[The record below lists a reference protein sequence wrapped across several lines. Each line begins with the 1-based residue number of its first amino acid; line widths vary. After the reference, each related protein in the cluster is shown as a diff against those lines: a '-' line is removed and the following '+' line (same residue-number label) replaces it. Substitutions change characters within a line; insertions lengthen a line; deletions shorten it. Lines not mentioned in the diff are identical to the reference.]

1 MRILFASLILFTTLL
16 SGCSS
21 FIAATS
27 HGPLHEDYGRR
38 TPGTAMDD
46 DLIETKIAVNLSKVD
61 ASFEA
66 AKVNVHAYN
75 GVVLLVGQV
84 PTEDMKNV
92 ALDIAQKTRKV
103 RRVHNELEVAGPV
116 STLANANDTWITG
129 KIKSKF
135 LLSEEVQSDRV
146 VVITENGVTFL
157 MGLLT
162 REEADRASDIARNTS
177 GVRKVV
183 RIFEIIE

>member
-1 MRILFASLILFTTLL
+1 MRLFFALFISSLVFT

-46 DLIETKIAVNLSKVD
+46 DIIETKITVNLGKTD
-61 ASFEA
+61 ATFDA
-66 AKVNVHAYN
+66 ANVNVHAYN
-75 GVVLLVGQV
+75 GVVLIVGQV
-84 PTEDMKNV
+84 PTAEMKQT
-92 ALDIAQKTRKV
+92 ATSIAEKTRKV
-103 RRVHNELEVAGPV
+103 RKVHNELEIAGPV
-116 STLANANDTWITG
+116 STLSRANDTWITG
-129 KIKSKF
+129 KIKSK
-135 LLSEEVQSDRV
+135 LLLAESVQSDRV
-146 VVITENGVTFL
+146 VVVTENGVSYL

-162 REEADRASDIARNTS
+162 SAEADRASDIARNTS

>member
-1 MRILFASLILFTTLL
+1 MRLLIVSLLSSLFLL

-46 DLIETKIAVNLSKVD
+46 DLIETKIEVNLIKTD
-61 ASFEA
+61 ASFDS
-66 AKVNVHAYN
+66 AKVHVHAYN

-84 PTEDMKNV
+84 PTSDLKQMAGE
-92 ALDIAQKTRKV
+92 IAQKTRKV
-103 RRVHNELEVAGPV
+103 RRVHNELEIAGPV
-116 STLANANDTWITG
+116 STLSGANDTWITG
-129 KIKSKF
+129 KIKSK
-135 LLSEEVQSDRV
+135 LLLAEEVQSDRV
-146 VVITENGVTFL
+146 VVITDNGVTYL

-162 REEADRASDIARNTS
+162 SAEADRASDIARNTS

>member
-1 MRILFASLILFTTLL
+1 MRIFNVGLFLTLLFL

-46 DLIETKIAVNLSKVD
+46 NLIETKIEVNLSKSD
-61 ASFEA
+61 ASFDHA
-66 AKVNVHAYN
+66 NVNVHAYN
-75 GVVLLVGQV
+75 GVVLMVGQV
-84 PTEDMKNV
+84 PTADMKQTAGDV
-92 ALDIAQKTRKV
+92 AQKTRKV
-103 RRVHNELEVAGPV
+103 RRVHNELEIAGPV
-116 STLANANDTWITG
+116 STLSAANDTWITG
-129 KIKSKF
+129 KIKSK
-135 LLSEEVQSDRV
+135 LLLAEEVQSDRV
-146 VVITENGVTFL
+146 VVITENGVTYL

-162 REEADRASDIARNTS
+162 SAEADRASDIARNTS